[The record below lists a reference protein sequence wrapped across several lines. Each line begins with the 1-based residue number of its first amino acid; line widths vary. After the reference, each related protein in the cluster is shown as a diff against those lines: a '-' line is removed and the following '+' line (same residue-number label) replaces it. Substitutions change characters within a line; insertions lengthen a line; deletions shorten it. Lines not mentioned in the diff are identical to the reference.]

1 MKLKLQLLCVLKKV
15 FTHNYCDGCGF
26 TKEEVYTTEIFAEGG
41 YNECKRC
48 HEERMVDLEH
58 ITEESLR
65 TPKGIKPNQNK

>member
-1 MKLKLQLLCVLKKV
+1 MKRFQKMATGVLYALLCVVKKV

-48 HEERMVDLEH
+48 HEERMVA
-58 ITEESLR
+58 
-65 TPKGIKPNQNK
+65 